1 MFWNYHLLIL
11 IIINSV
17 NKSQSENIELAQ
29 EYVDKIVG
37 GFDNYSN
44 IVDELEENLPF
55 GISPSN
61 DYNSDMHLNFMN
73 TGLNE
78 DSDKNYQ
85 QIVNNEDNTNNVNS
99 ENYYYYSG
107 EYDVEYTLEN
117 NFNNNISTGS
127 DEERGLDEKRDN
139 EIQVEIESEYFI
151 TSEENESYLNNK
163 TNSLGTMDVLNED
176 LINIREIHEYANET
190 NTDDVEAFNDSKI
203 ERFSNNDIY
212 TSGGAKT
219 NERNVTDET
228 ETIHEEA
235 TKNDFINIKAG
246 SNYTEGEDKKVDN
259 IIRTR
264 DKSLKKSKKDGKSSS
279 SKYKNHV
286 FKKKNTSNKEAI
298 ERMNISNAINDE
310 EKVKGS
316 YDDETGLSEFDM
328 CLNYELIDKLRQEFL
343 LGNIINTN
351 KNKENTVMFNYLK
364 KEQRERVNDINDFG
378 RNEDLSKTFA
388 QSNNSTNNSLSSIW
402 ECNIYDKEADI
413 DVTYALNGTSEDS
426 ITSNIDIQHHLSSIE
441 EENESNTLTNNDIK
455 LKKEERLLLSEN
467 INTEREYNH
476 VEINESNEEN
486 RQNNT
491 NEDNSYG
498 TEQVSLL
505 LKLNKIVKEFDYFIN
520 IVDKILIMGLEKLI
534 VFHEVIDN
542 YYAEKYKAILLIN
555 VDGALRRINVPS
567 DIVKN
572 RNFVGM
578 CISIGVFVLFFIVL
592 ILVELL
598 SLGGQ
603 LFFSKKNSKSFNED
617 KLKIQKRINSI
628 GTKIK
633 VLNNN
638 TSQNNDSRDYIE
650 SCVFSEDPSLI
661 CQNIAMRNRI
671 ENNSPTEE
679 TDYKLSLKELRSRI
693 EENNEMLVYLSNGLS
708 KCTESLYA

>member
-17 NKSQSENIELAQ
+17 NKSQSENIELVQ
-29 EYVDKIVG
+29 EYVEKTVG

-61 DYNSDMHLNFMN
+61 DYNSDMHVNFMN
-73 TGLNE
+73 TGVYE
-78 DSDKNYQ
+78 DSDKNDQ
-85 QIVNNEDNTNNVNS
+85 QIVNNDDNTNNANS
-99 ENYYYYSG
+99 ENYYYYSE
-107 EYDVEYTLEN
+107 EYDVEYTSEN
-117 NFNNNISTGS
+117 NFNNNISKGS
-127 DEERGLDEKRDN
+127 DEGRELDEKLDN
-139 EIQVEIESEYFI
+139 ESQVEIESEYFVM
-151 TSEENESYLNNK
+151 SEENESYLNNK
-163 TNSLGTMDVLNED
+163 TNSLGTMEMLNED
-176 LINIREIHEYANET
+176 SINISEIHEYANET
-190 NTDDVEAFNDSKI
+190 NTDNVEAFNDLKI
-203 ERFSNNDIY
+203 EKFSNNDIY
-212 TSGGAKT
+212 TSGSAKT
-219 NERNVTDET
+219 KERNVTDET

-235 TKNDFINIKAG
+235 TKNDFRNIKAG
-246 SNYTEGEDKKVDN
+246 SNYTEGEDKKVNN
-259 IIRTR
+259 IVRTR

-279 SKYKNHV
+279 SKYKDHA
-286 FKKKNTSNKEAI
+286 FKKKNISNKEAI
-298 ERMNISNAINDE
+298 ERMNINNAINDE
-310 EKVKGS
+310 KKGS
-316 YDDETGLSEFDM
+316 HNDEIGLSEFDM

-343 LGNIINTN
+343 LRNIINTN
-351 KNKENTVMFNYLK
+351 KNKENRVIFNYLK
-364 KEQRERVNDINDFG
+364 KEQRERVSDINNCG
-378 RNEDLSKTFA
+378 RNEDLSNTFA

-413 DVTYALNGTSEDS
+413 DVNYALNSTSEDS

-441 EENESNTLTNNDIK
+441 GGNESNTLTNNDIK
-455 LKKEERLLLSEN
+455 LKTEERLLLSEN
-467 INTEREYNH
+467 ISTEREYNH
-476 VEINESNEEN
+476 VKINESNDEN

-505 LKLNKIVKEFDYFIN
+505 LNLNKIAKRFDYFIN

-542 YYAEKYKAILLIN
+542 YYADKYKAILLIS
-555 VDGALRRINVPS
+555 VDGALRRINVPI

-578 CISIGVFVLFFIVL
+578 CITIGVFVLFFIVL

-603 LFFSKKNSKSFNED
+603 LFFSKKNKKCFNED
-617 KLKIQKRINSI
+617 KLSIQKRINSI

-638 TSQNNDSRDYIE
+638 TSQNNSSKYDIE

-671 ENNSPTEE
+671 EDNSPSEE